1 MSRSSSAVVDSKV
14 VEMSFENSNFER
26 NAATSLSTLQKLK
39 EALNFGTTK
48 DGFDKLG
55 DSVKK
60 ADFNP
65 LVAGIESA
73 KNGMSALEAV
83 SFGFFSKIGAQ
94 IEQTAQ
100 KYASMFST
108 LKMAQDGFA
117 EYETKMQSVQT
128 ILMGAKTT
136 EGLPVTLDMVN
147 QKLEELNTYADK
159 TIYSFSDMT
168 SSIGKFTNAGV
179 DLDTAVA
186 AIQGISN
193 EAALSGANAQ
203 QASHAMYNF
212 AQALSSGAV
221 KLIDWKSI
229 ENANMATVEF
239 KQALIDTAVE
249 VGTLTK
255 EGDKFISTTTDMS
268 GKVSDAFNATTGFND
283 ALSSQW
289 MTTEVLTKTLG
300 MYADGTTEI
309 GKKAFQAATE
319 VKTFT
324 QLIDTLKEA
333 MGSGWAQTWELVV
346 GDFEESKQLFT
357 TLSNAFGGLID
368 SQAKARNALLKEGLG
383 KPAVQV
389 TEEYIKNLGMGAI
402 QTNRLRQALMEV
414 GQANGVAFTSN
425 DARGF
430 FESLDSGWLTMDMLK
445 SKMEELNSTGID
457 SGGMSKSLD
466 DINEAALRVIR
477 GEFGNEMPERI
488 KKLNDEGFNGEKI
501 QEYVDELYRLTEG
514 TWDVNEAIMEE
525 ARANVGLTESV
536 GGVSGEYDKF
546 LKIDAASY
554 KKSGRELLFDALKT
568 SIFAFKNIAASV
580 KDAMQEVFPPM
591 TADTIYNIAR
601 NINQASK
608 ALRRFSI
615 KHADDIRTVF
625 LGIFK
630 AFDLV
635 LHTGKTLIGSI
646 FKGITNFFK
655 GMTSGSGGIGAFIVK
670 VAELISKFHDWVIEN
685 EIVEKGVKAVGD
697 TISSVINAIG
707 NWIDAFTKV
716 PEVQAVIEKFGDAFS
731 YIRDNLPTILTKAK
745 TSLGEFGTSVV
756 EAFKYSKSPKEFF
769 QGVKAAFEKLWT
781 DISGSTV
788 YEKIA
793 AGFEQIGKSLKT
805 FFINLGNNADGSRNT
820 FGKIVDAFSNF
831 KLRMQNL
838 FKGLDENGEKID
850 LFAGIRIAFGN
861 LWADLA
867 ASGIKEKIET
877 ALGIVWTTINDFF
890 MTIGTNADG
899 TLNTFGKVWTG
910 LVEGFTWIRDKAL
923 AAKNALV
930 QFFTEHK
937 LGKFFADSFNDIS
950 TGVVAF
956 FTGIPKFVE
965 GAVEKFKDFFSSVQ
979 DLGGFKFENLGQIWE
994 NFKAT
999 LGKYFTGSDLFEPIV
1014 TAFSNI
1020 KDRVV
1025 EKVAEFGINLGE
1037 IKDKIVDF
1045 VENLKTTF
1053 SNFSLPGVFEA
1064 LVDFFV
1070 GSKDKVADGAKSA
1083 GDGIVGFFD
1092 NIRNRISNIDVG
1104 AIKKIVTA
1112 FLLFKTLM
1120 FIKSLVKPV
1129 EQLISAIAAEK
1140 KAHANFLNKAAL
1152 LETAA
1157 AIGIFALIIAG
1168 LSKLSV
1174 GEIAK
1179 GIISIG
1185 LMLTLLGL
1193 FGILTSKFGDAASM
1207 AAVGTMALE
1216 LSFSVI
1222 LLTVAIKLIGE
1233 LIQHDPGSIVAGVIG
1248 LVALF
1253 VALGIVAKK
1262 MSDLNGLGAMMSG
1275 GAVLEVIGALFGALL
1290 LIRLIAGM
1298 DIGTLIKGALE
1309 VLVLAGILALVMKM
1323 MKKAVGDKGLS
1334 ISIGIAGLAACILAI
1349 AGALWI
1355 MSTIDIPS
1363 MIVSAIAL
1371 GALMV
1376 ILTKVLKSAAE
1387 LKAGTGAMIGLAAV
1401 ILSLALSIGILSL
1414 IEPTALIAPT
1424 IAMGALIALLALLA
1438 KMASGLG
1445 PATAAVYGL
1454 VALVAV
1460 IGVVLL
1466 LLTTMTDPDSVLKVA
1481 VGIAAVLLGVAIAAR
1496 LAVGVGAA
1504 AGPALIGLAVM
1515 AAFIAGFV
1523 ALAAVIGALAGDGST
1538 IQNGI
1543 NVIITVMGGLG
1554 TAIGKFIANLVT
1566 ESFDALPKVAES
1578 IVEFMRKL
1586 SELNDIGMVDIGPL
1600 LEALGAIFAVS
1611 LVGFADSLL
1620 SIVSELEEGKSA
1632 AAMLAD
1638 DMIAIADAF
1647 EHYQTTMDRVDGI
1660 EINSEPLLEAVANV
1674 FVASLAGFGDSLL
1687 SIVSELES
1695 GKTSVQLIADDME
1708 ALATGFEKYA
1718 ETMTRFS
1725 GIDIDTEDLNNA
1737 IAAVGTA
1744 SLTGFGESLA
1754 SILTELESGKT
1765 SVQTVADDMSA
1776 LADGFS
1782 TFAEAMGK
1790 YGDITIDTTGLNTIV
1805 ETIGT
1810 ISLQGFFTSL
1820 GNLLLGEDQISQ
1832 VDQFATDMGTLA
1844 SALSAWQ
1851 TEMEPL
1857 AEINVPTDA
1866 IAKIKEALDSI
1877 KEGGIIDS
1885 VLNFFGVDTT
1895 PDYTSFSEGVKGLGK
1910 AINDFSN
1917 SLGENFDEAKL
1928 TTAIDAIKKLSEVG
1942 VALGD
1947 VDFGGWFHDGV
1958 LTTFANELVEMVP
1971 NLNQFVDSFSNL
1983 ESFTKVATAVSKIS
1997 SSVSTLST
2005 IKFGKSDLMNTEMI
2019 SQIKQNIDSV
2029 IQIFSNIQTADI
2041 SAVNRFSSALTKL
2054 NNINLAE
2061 AAKKVSAAASTKE
2074 SGKETGKQLS
2084 ESIASGVDSSI
2095 IARALTKAV
2104 KAAVSGIDTSKYTT
2118 LGKNLGTQVSKGI
2131 QRASDTL
2138 KESAKT
2144 IGTNFTTA
2152 LANAIRS
2159 TTSKVTTA
2167 SGNMAKSAAT
2177 TANNYRSQFQTAGS
2191 NFSSGLANGILANR
2205 SAAINAAATV
2215 AAEALRAAKEKLD
2228 MHSPSRETEKV
2239 GKFFDLGFARG
2250 ISRFGSTVLSE
2261 SVGVAD
2267 IAMKGLQ
2274 RAVDLAADMAMGD
2287 GIGSPVIT
2295 PILDLSEIQNGASE
2309 IGSILGSSRPDVTL
2323 GNLRAISF
2331 NADALRQQR
2340 TSNDLLTAIQTLG
2353 SDLSNSPSGDTYIVN
2368 GITYDD
2374 GSNVSDAVR
2383 SLIRAVKVERRA

>member
-39 EALNFGTTK
+39 EALNFGTSSK

-60 ADFNP
+60 VNFNP
-65 LVAGIESA
+65 LNEGVRT
-73 KNGMSALEAV
+73 L
-83 SFGFFSKIGAQ
+83 KIGIDSLADT
-94 IEQTAQ
+94 I
-100 KYASMFST
+100 
-108 LKMAQDGFA
+108 GFA
-117 EYETKMQSVQT
+117 AIVRYTNQALAAVERLTKAMTVDQVSA
-128 ILMGAKTT
+128 GW
-136 EGLPVTLDMVN
+136 
-147 QKLEELNTYADK
+147 QKYADK
-159 TIYSFSDMT
+159 TT
-168 SSIGKFTNAGV
+168 SVATLVAQGYELEKVNDQLDRLNWFTDETSYNFTEMVANIAKFTATGQ
-179 DLDTAVA
+179 DLDSSVTAME
-186 AIQGISN
+186 GIATW
-193 EAALSGANAQ
+193 AALSGQNART
-203 QASHAMYNF
+203 ASAAMYQLS
-212 AQALSSGAV
+212 QAMGAGV
-221 KLIDWKSI
+221 MRKEDYKSI
-229 ENANMATVEF
+229 QNASMDTDEF
-239 KQALIDTAVE
+239 RQKALDAAVAL
-249 VGTLTK
+249 GTLKKTGEDTYQSLVAETK
-255 EGDKFISTTTDMS
+255 A
-268 GKVSDAFNATTGFND
+268 GKEEFSKAQFAESLTQGLWFNKDVMMKVFND
-283 ALSSQW
+283 YSAAVDQIY
-289 MTTEVLTKTLG
+289 E
-300 MYADGTTEI
+300 YAEERGITASEAMAEAGDMFDEFGV
-309 GKKAFQAATE
+309 KAFKAA
-319 VKTFT
+319 
-324 QLIDTLKEA
+324 Q
-333 MGSGWAQTWELVV
+333 
-346 GDFEESKQLFT
+346 
-357 TLSNAFGGLID
+357 
-368 SQAKARNALLKEGLG
+368 
-383 KPAVQV
+383 
-389 TEEYIKNLGMGAI
+389 
-402 QTNRLRQALMEV
+402 
-414 GQANGVAFTSN
+414 
-425 DARGF
+425 
-430 FESLDSGWLTMDMLK
+430 
-445 SKMEELNSTGID
+445 
-457 SGGMSKSLD
+457 
-466 DINEAALRVIR
+466 
-477 GEFGNEMPERI
+477 
-488 KKLNDEGFNGEKI
+488 
-501 QEYVDELYRLTEG
+501 
-514 TWDVNEAIMEE
+514 E
-525 ARANVGLTESV
+525 ARSWADVV
-536 GGVSGEYDKF
+536 D
-546 LKIDAASY
+546 
-554 KKSGRELLFDALKT
+554 
-568 SIFAFKNIAASV
+568 SV
-580 KDAMQEVFPPM
+580 KDAVSTGFMNMFEIIFGDYEQATALWTSMANGLYDIIVEPINSLNEILGDAFGTATKVVDLDEWNKLGLSEAQATGLAKALKEVAEASGVAFEEGDLDGFLSSLDDGWLKADKLKEVLKDFGEGTSALEDSTKTLEEFHEAVMKVIRGGDTGYSSNMEERFKQLTEDGFDPQQVQDYVNEVHKLAGGTWDLTDAIIAEADANLNLEGSLAAKTDEELLALGYTQDEIDELRELQKVAEETGKPLNELLNADAGMTGREKLLENLKTGLSAIGRICSQVRKAFTMIFPPL
-591 TADTIYNIAR
+591 TAQSITNIIDKIGALTSAFDRFAKRNQHKIR
-601 NINQASK
+601 NI
-608 ALRRFSI
+608 
-615 KHADDIRTVF
+615 F
-625 LGIFK
+625 LGIFSAVDLVGRTISSLAGGAMRLLQK
-630 AFDLV
+630 AFSNVGIMKFLSQ
-635 LHTGKTLIGSI
+635 LGLMI
-646 FKGITNFFK
+646 KGFR
-655 GMTSGSGGIGAFIVK
+655 
-670 VAELISKFHDWVIEN
+670 DWVVEN
-685 EIVEKGVKAVGD
+685 EIIEKSVAK
-697 TISSVINAIG
+697 IESVITSAASAVSK
-707 NWIDAFTKV
+707 WIDSFINL
-716 PEVQAVIEKFGDAFS
+716 PNVQAVIEKFSDAFK
-731 YIRDNLPTILTKAK
+731 YIRDNFPQIMEKAK
-745 TSLGEFGTSVV
+745 NSLSEFGTSVV
-756 EAFKYSKSPKEFF
+756 ESFKYSKTPREFF
-769 QGVKAAFEKLWT
+769 EGVKEAFNKLWT

-788 YEKIA
+788 YQKIEEA
-793 AGFEQIGKSLKT
+793 FKQLGTSIKE
-805 FFINLGNNADGSRNT
+805 FFIDLGNNADGSRNT
-820 FGKIVDAFSNF
+820 FGKIIDAFAKFKVRMSNL
-831 KLRMQNL
+831 LR
-838 FKGLDENGEKID
+838 GLDENGNKID
-850 LFAGIRIAFGN
+850 PFDGIRIAFEN
-861 LWADLA
+861 LLADLS
-867 ASGIKEKIET
+867 ASGIKEKIEN

-890 MTIGTNADG
+890 MTFGTNADG

-956 FTGIPKFVE
+956 FTGIPKFVD
-965 GAVEKFKDFFSSVQ
+965 GAVEKFKDFFSGVK
-979 DLGGFKFENLGQIWE
+979 DLGGFKFENLGKIWE
-994 NFKAT
+994 LFKAT

-1025 EKVAEFGINLGE
+1025 EKIAEFGINLGE
-1037 IKDKIVDF
+1037 IKDKIVGF
-1045 VENLKTTF
+1045 VDDIKTAF

-1064 LVDFFV
+1064 IVDFFV
-1070 GSKDKVADGAKSA
+1070 GAKDKVVDGAESA
-1083 GDGIVGFFD
+1083 GNGIVGFFD
-1092 NIRNRISNIDVG
+1092 NVRNRILSINIG
-1104 AIKKIVTA
+1104 TIKKIIAA

-1129 EQLISAIAAEK
+1129 EQLISAMAAEK

-1157 AIGIFALIIAG
+1157 AIGIFALVIAG
-1168 LSKLSV
+1168 LSKLNV

-1193 FGILTSKFGDAASM
+1193 FGILTSKFGDAKSM

-1222 LLTVAIKLIGE
+1222 LLSIAVKLIGE
-1233 LIQHDPGSIVAGVIG
+1233 LLQSDPGSMVAGVIG

-1275 GAVLEVIGALFGALL
+1275 GAVLEVIGALYGTLL
-1290 LIRLIAGM
+1290 LIRIIAGM

-1309 VLVLAGILALVMKM
+1309 VLALAGVLALVMAA
-1323 MKKAVGDKGLS
+1323 MKKAVGDGGLS

-1349 AGALWI
+1349 AGAMWI

-1363 MIVSAIAL
+1363 MIASAIAL
-1371 GALMV
+1371 GVLMGV
-1376 ILTKVLKSAAE
+1376 LTKVLQSAAE
-1387 LKAGTGAMIGLAAV
+1387 FKSGTGAMIGLAAV
-1401 ILSLALSIGILSL
+1401 IVSLALSIGILSL
-1414 IEPTALIAPT
+1414 IEPTALIGPT
-1424 IAMGALIALLALLA
+1424 IAMGALIALLALIA

-1445 PATAAVYGL
+1445 PATAAIFGL
-1454 VALVAV
+1454 ALLVGV
-1460 IGVVLL
+1460 IGTVLL
-1466 LLTTMTDPDSVLKVA
+1466 LLTTMTDPS
-1481 VGIAAVLLGVAIAAR
+1481 AVLPVAGGILLVAIAISAV
-1496 LAVGVGAA
+1496 LGVCAAVGSVAPAALTGIGLMTLCIGAF
-1504 AGPALIGLAVM
+1504 IGLAALAVFLTG
-1515 AAFIAGFV
+1515 ALSGSFAKLPQIADDIAGF
-1523 ALAAVIGALAGDGST
+1523 
-1538 IQNGI
+1538 
-1543 NVIITVMGGLG
+1543 M
-1554 TAIGKFIANLVT
+1554 KNL
-1566 ESFDALPKVAES
+1566 SK
-1578 IVEFMRKL
+1578 
-1586 SELNDIGMVDIGPL
+1586 LNDIGTVDVAPL
-1600 LEALGAIFAVS
+1600 AEALGAIAGISV
-1611 LVGFADSLL
+1611 VGFADSLL
-1620 SIVSELEEGKSA
+1620 SIA
-1632 AAMLAD
+1632 
-1638 DMIAIADAF
+1638 
-1647 EHYQTTMDRVDGI
+1647 T
-1660 EINSEPLLEAVANV
+1660 EIQ
-1674 FVASLAGFGDSLL
+1674 
-1687 SIVSELES
+1687 S
-1695 GKTSVQLIADDME
+1695 GKT
-1708 ALATGFEKYA
+1708 
-1718 ETMTRFS
+1718 
-1725 GIDIDTEDLNNA
+1725 
-1737 IAAVGTA
+1737 AA
-1744 SLTGFGESLA
+1744 
-1754 SILTELESGKT
+1754 
-1765 SVQTVADDMSA
+1765 QTVADDMSA
-1776 LADGFS
+1776 VAEGFGK
-1782 TFAEAMGK
+1782 FAEAMDK
-1790 YGDITIDTTGLNTIV
+1790 YGDITIDTTGLDAIV
-1805 ETIGT
+1805 DTIGE

-2191 NFSSGLANGILANR
+2191 NFSAGLANGILANR

>member
-117 EYETKMQSVQT
+117 EYELKMGSVQT

-147 QKLEELNTYADK
+147 QKLDELNTYADK

-168 SSIGKFTNAGV
+168 ASIGKFTNAGV

-289 MTTEVLTKTLG
+289 MTTQVLTKTLG
-300 MYADGTTEI
+300 IYADETTEI

-319 VKTFT
+319 VKTFS

-383 KPAVQV
+383 KPAVKV
-389 TEEYIKNLGMGAI
+389 TEEYIKSLGMGAI

-430 FESLDSGWLTMDMLK
+430 FESLDSGWLTMDMLE
-445 SKMEELNSTGID
+445 SKMKELNSTGID
-457 SGGMSKSLD
+457 SGGMTKSLD
-466 DINEAALRVIR
+466 EINEAALRVIR
-477 GEFGNEMPERI
+477 GEFGNKMPERI
-488 KKLNDEGFNGEKI
+488 KQLNDEGFNGERI
-501 QEYVDELYRLTEG
+501 QEYVNELYRLTDG

-525 ARANVGLTESV
+525 ARANIGLTESV
-536 GGVSGEYDKF
+536 AGVSGEYDEF
-546 LKIDAASY
+546 LKKIDAASY

-580 KDAMQEVFPPM
+580 KDAMREVFPPM

-635 LHTGKTLIGSI
+635 LHTGKVLIGSI

-697 TISSVINAIG
+697 AINSAINTISS
-707 NWIDAFTKV
+707 WIDAFTKV

-731 YIRDNLPTILTKAK
+731 YIRDNLPSILTKAK

-867 ASGIKEKIET
+867 ASGIKEKIEN

-890 MTIGTNADG
+890 MTFGTNADG

-923 AAKNALV
+923 AAKDAIV

-956 FTGIPKFVE
+956 FTGIPKFVD
-965 GAVEKFKDFFSSVQ
+965 GAVEKFKDFFSGVK
-979 DLGGFKFENLGQIWE
+979 DLGGFKFENLGKIWE
-994 NFKAT
+994 LFKDT

-1025 EKVAEFGINLGE
+1025 EKIAEFGVDLGA
-1037 IKDKIVDF
+1037 IKDNIVNF
-1045 VENLKTTF
+1045 VDDVKTAF

-1064 LVDFFV
+1064 IVDFFV
-1070 GSKDKVADGAKSA
+1070 GAKDKVVDGAESA
-1083 GDGIVGFFD
+1083 GNGIVGFFD
-1092 NIRNRISNIDVG
+1092 NVRNRILSINIG
-1104 AIKKIVTA
+1104 TIKKIIAA

-1129 EQLISAIAAEK
+1129 EQLISAMAAEK

-1157 AIGIFALIIAG
+1157 AIGIFALVIAG
-1168 LSKLSV
+1168 LSKLNA

-1193 FGILTSKFGDAASM
+1193 FGILTSKFGDAKSM

-1222 LLTVAIKLIGE
+1222 LLSIAVKLIGE
-1233 LIQHDPGSIVAGVIG
+1233 LLQNDPGSMVAGVIG

-1275 GAVLEVIGALFGALL
+1275 GAVLEVIGALYGALL
-1290 LIRLIAGM
+1290 LIRIIAGM

-1309 VLVLAGILALVMKM
+1309 VLALAGVLALVMAA
-1323 MKKAVGDKGLS
+1323 MKKAVGDGGLS

-1355 MSTIDIPS
+1355 MSSIDIPS
-1363 MIVSAIAL
+1363 MIASAIAL
-1371 GALMV
+1371 GVLMGV
-1376 ILTKVLKSAAE
+1376 LTKVLQSAAE
-1387 LKAGTGAMIGLAAV
+1387 FKSGTGAMMGLAAV
-1401 ILSLALSIGILSL
+1401 IVSLALSIGILSL
-1414 IEPTALIAPT
+1414 IEPTALIGPT
-1424 IAMGALIALLALLA
+1424 IAMGALIALLALIA

-1445 PATAAVYGL
+1445 PATAAIFGL
-1454 VALVAV
+1454 ALLVGV
-1460 IGVVLL
+1460 IGTVLL
-1466 LLTTMTDPDSVLKVA
+1466 LLTTMTDPS
-1481 VGIAAVLLGVAIAAR
+1481 AVLPVAGGILLVAIAISAV
-1496 LAVGVGAA
+1496 LGVCAAVGSVAPAALAGIGLMTLCIGAF
-1504 AGPALIGLAVM
+1504 IGLAALAVFLTG
-1515 AAFIAGFV
+1515 ALSGSFAKLPQIADDIAGF
-1523 ALAAVIGALAGDGST
+1523 
-1538 IQNGI
+1538 
-1543 NVIITVMGGLG
+1543 ME
-1554 TAIGKFIANLVT
+1554 NL
-1566 ESFDALPKVAES
+1566 SK
-1578 IVEFMRKL
+1578 
-1586 SELNDIGMVDIGPL
+1586 LNDIGTVDVAPL
-1600 LEALGAIFAVS
+1600 AEALGAIAGISV
-1611 LVGFADSLL
+1611 VGFADSLL
-1620 SIVSELEEGKSA
+1620 SIA
-1632 AAMLAD
+1632 
-1638 DMIAIADAF
+1638 
-1647 EHYQTTMDRVDGI
+1647 T
-1660 EINSEPLLEAVANV
+1660 EIQ
-1674 FVASLAGFGDSLL
+1674 
-1687 SIVSELES
+1687 S
-1695 GKTSVQLIADDME
+1695 GKT
-1708 ALATGFEKYA
+1708 
-1718 ETMTRFS
+1718 
-1725 GIDIDTEDLNNA
+1725 
-1737 IAAVGTA
+1737 AA
-1744 SLTGFGESLA
+1744 
-1754 SILTELESGKT
+1754 
-1765 SVQTVADDMSA
+1765 QTVADDMSA
-1776 LADGFS
+1776 VAEGFGK
-1782 TFAEAMGK
+1782 FAEAMDK
-1790 YGDITIDTTGLNTIV
+1790 YGDITIDTTGLDAIV
-1805 ETIGT
+1805 DTIGE

-2131 QRASDTL
+2131 QRASDAL

-2191 NFSSGLANGILANR
+2191 NFSAGLANGILANR

-2340 TSNDLLTAIQTLG
+2340 TNNDLLTAIQTLG